1 MRILFPD
8 FHARGEPTI
17 EREAAGPDVTIDL
30 FRDGGTDEA
39 WRQADA
45 IVVTRMRIDATALA
59 RAPKCRIVV
68 RSGVGFDVIDLAACG
83 GRGIA
88 VCNIPDYG
96 TTEVA
101 DHAIAMFLTLAR
113 GTASYNEH
121 LRADPVANWSY
132 VAAPLVRRLRGAT
145 FGVVGLGRIGL
156 AAARRAASFDMQVV
170 FYDPHL
176 PDGVELATGYR
187 RAKSL
192 EELLAQADG
201 ISCHTPLNDATRG
214 MINER
219 SLGHVKPGAIL
230 VNTSRGGVCDL
241 AAVGE
246 AIRAGKL
253 GGAALDVV
261 PQEPPP
267 PDHPVIAAWRR
278 REAWIDGRL
287 ILSPHAAFYS
297 VPGQADL
304 RRKAAETVVS
314 YLRDGTLRNCVN
326 LEYLAKRNA

>member
-1 MRILFPD
+1 MRILLPD
-8 FHARGEPTI
+8 FHAPGEPTI
-17 EREAAGPDVTIDL
+17 ERETAGPGATVEV
-30 FRDGGTDEA
+30 FRDGGTEAA
-39 WRQADA
+39 WREADA
-45 IVVTRMRIDATALA
+45 IVVTRMRIDAQALA

-68 RSGVGFDVIDLAACG
+68 RSGVGFDVLDLAACG
-83 GRGIA
+83 SRGVA
-88 VCNIPDYG
+88 ACNVPDYG

-113 GTASYNEH
+113 GTATYDQH

-145 FGVVGLGRIGL
+145 FGIVGLGRIGL
-156 AAARRAASFDMQVV
+156 AAARRAAAFDMQVV
-170 FYDPHL
+170 FYDPLL

-187 RAKSL
+187 RATSL

-201 ISCHTPLNDATRG
+201 ISCHTPLSDATRG
-214 MINER
+214 MIGAK
-219 SLGHVKPGAIL
+219 SLAHVKPGAIL
-230 VNTSRGGVCDL
+230 VNTSRGPVCDL
-241 AAVGE
+241 DAVGE
-246 AIRAGKL
+246 AIRSGKL

-261 PQEPPP
+261 PQEPPAA
-267 PDHPVIAAWRR
+267 DHPVIAAWRR
-278 REAWIDGRL
+278 REKWIDGRL

-304 RRKAAETVVS
+304 RRKAIETVVS